1 MNNGIPLPPNTVV
14 MLWRSWMGVGEE
26 STHLV
31 FSVCVSLHP
40 QRGDCGDC
48 VVPGHLA
55 HQASKHGYS
64 VVMCPQ
70 DRHLHTHQTI
80 HLFWV
85 SCKSFQPHV
94 EGLFLNR
101 FALGA
106 LLLEAPTWT
115 SFRAATGPPMLLEPL
130 EATMSIGGD
139 GSILRRFSS
148 GKVAIDIDRG
158 FLNTKKVYESL
169 GMRRG
174 SRGSQSLR
182 VANFW
187 HRSVMCFFVF
197 FCVCQYVL

>member
-106 LLLEAPTWT
+106 LLFEAPTWT

-130 EATMSIGGD
+130 EATMSIGSM
-139 GSILRRFSS
+139 SIGRSVDRCRSFVAFPV
-148 GKVAIDIDRG
+148 GKSPIDID
-158 FLNTKKVYESL
+158 
-169 GMRRG
+169 
-174 SRGSQSLR
+174 
-182 VANFW
+182 
-187 HRSVMCFFVF
+187 
-197 FCVCQYVL
+197 

>member
-55 HQASKHGYS
+55 HQASEHGYS

-80 HLFWV
+80 HLIC
-85 SCKSFQPHV
+85 SGSHANHSSPMLKALSTP
-94 EGLFLNR
+94 LF
-101 FALGA
+101 
-106 LLLEAPTWT
+106 EAPTWT

-148 GKVAIDIDRG
+148 GKVANRHRLR
-158 FLNTKKVYESL
+158 FFEHEE
-169 GMRRG
+169 
-174 SRGSQSLR
+174 SLR
-182 VANFW
+182 VPRNAKGFTRQSKFACCKL
-187 HRSVMCFFVF
+187 HGIAV
-197 FCVCQYVL
+197 